1 MLRPRLVAAA
11 IALATFA
18 APAPAGEPYRD
29 RDHQFRL
36 TMPDRWDTTNPS
48 AVTAL
53 SSNVLKYAGQN
64 INYTACFV
72 QRGKTST
79 DLPRILVQWL
89 EWPEPPPN
97 YEVLHEGL
105 SRELAGA
112 ARQAESNLPV
122 KLNGLEIGGHYLDRE
137 KNRVVIRMRVG
148 VPGVGTVEA
157 VSYGMLGQKGTAI
170 LHCYALRDKF
180 EATLPLFV
188 RVADSFRYDDGW
200 AYKPDPNARPG
211 AGSSFSFGLSGSSGS
226 SEPSWSSDSSDSSFN
241 WDGASNGG
249 VRGGMIGGVIGIF
262 AVAGRWLRRRGLR

>member
-11 IALATFA
+11 IALVAFA
-18 APAPAGEPYRD
+18 ASAPAGEPYRD

-53 SSNVLKYAGQN
+53 SSAVFKYTSQS

-72 QRGKTST
+72 QRGRTST

-89 EWPEPPPN
+89 DWPEAPPN
-97 YEVLHEGL
+97 YEAIHEGL

-122 KLNGLEIGGHYLDRE
+122 KLNGLEVGGHYVDRE

-157 VSYGMLGQKGTAI
+157 VSYGMLGRKGTAI

-180 EATLPLFV
+180 ETSLPLFV
-188 RVADSFRYDDGW
+188 RVADSFRFDDGC
-200 AYKPDPNARPG
+200 AYKPDPDAPPG
-211 AGSSFSFGLSGSSGS
+211 AGSSFSFGLSGPAGPSDSSGS
-226 SEPSWSSDSSDSSFN
+226 SDSAESSFN
-241 WDGASNGG
+241 WDGATNGG
-249 VRGGMIGGVIGIF
+249 VRGGVIGGVIGVF
-262 AVAGRWLRRRGLR
+262 ALAGRLLRRRALR